1 VFLYYT
7 GRQLRDAASESM
19 KRDVSHLYK

>member
-7 GRQLRDAASESM
+7 GRQLRDAASDTM

>member
-7 GRQLRDAASESM
+7 GRQLRDAASETM
-19 KRDVSHLYK
+19 RLDTSHLYK